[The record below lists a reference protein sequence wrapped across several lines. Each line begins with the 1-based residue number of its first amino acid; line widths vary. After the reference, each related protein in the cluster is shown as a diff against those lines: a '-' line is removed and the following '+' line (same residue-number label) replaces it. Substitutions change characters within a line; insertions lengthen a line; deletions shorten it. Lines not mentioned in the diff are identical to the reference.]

1 MNREAEDVKL
11 RGAGH
16 TAIKEFQKCGIGI
29 TEGMTMIS
37 LNDFG

>member
-16 TAIKEFQKCGIGI
+16 TAMEEFQKSGIGWPFAI
-29 TEGMTMIS
+29 FS
-37 LNDFG
+37 